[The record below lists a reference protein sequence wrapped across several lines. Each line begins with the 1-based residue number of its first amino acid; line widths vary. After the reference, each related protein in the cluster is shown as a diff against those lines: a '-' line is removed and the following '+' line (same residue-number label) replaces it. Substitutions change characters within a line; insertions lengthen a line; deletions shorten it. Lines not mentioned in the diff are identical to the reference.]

1 MALWWIKGVQ
11 RESDE
16 AIEYLL
22 EAESEALAKMKADR
36 HGIDVKL
43 VKPYQGSTEMQAIRV
58 EIGQLREDLGY
69 LRRDLMMGRNRL
81 RDKPIRTIA
90 FGVAFGMVV
99 FILLIYGILGIL
111 LAFSFLDSI
120 PVFHSYQ

>member
-22 EAESEALAKMKADR
+22 EADSEALAKMKADR
-36 HGIDVKL
+36 HGIEVAV

-58 EIGQLREDLGY
+58 EINGLREDLGY
-69 LRRDLMMGRNRL
+69 LRRDLMKSRNPL
-81 RDKPIRTIA
+81 RDKPIRTIGL
-90 FGVAFGMVV
+90 GVALGLWMTA
-99 FILLIYGILGIL
+99 LIVWGIG
-111 LAFSFLDSI
+111 LALSALDYADFLSA
-120 PVFHSYQ
+120 S